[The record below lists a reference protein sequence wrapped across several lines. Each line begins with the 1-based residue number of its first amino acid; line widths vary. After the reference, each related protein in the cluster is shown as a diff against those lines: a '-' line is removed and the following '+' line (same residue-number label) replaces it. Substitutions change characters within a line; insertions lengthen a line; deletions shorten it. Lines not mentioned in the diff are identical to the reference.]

1 MVFPSI
7 NKVMFYSQSQAK
19 NAKEDT
25 ISKEYDSFLE
35 FISFKNGNKKI
46 DRITNK
52 NAKKNNIINR
62 SKTGSFIK
70 LFKSKYIKYFFQ
82 FFFISLFVLA
92 IIIFIYI
99 FTKRK
104 KYFKNNIDKKGD
116 IIEDIVPIYLF
127 ILYL

>member
-1 MVFPSI
+1 
-7 NKVMFYSQSQAK
+7 MFYSQSQAK